1 MEFVWLPWVLFGLV
15 VAAGLAFVIWQIV
28 RVVRMSPEE
37 RKETI
42 KNWLVSAVVAAE
54 GAIKEHG
61 AGLQKMQ
68 QVLDTYQHKAPVLY
82 KFMAL
87 ITKNVDIQ
95 DLAEKALATV
105 KENFEKDGE

>member
-54 GAIKEHG
+54 GAIKKHG
-61 AGLQKMQ
+61 TGLEKMQ
-68 QVLDTYQHKAPVLY
+68 MVLDTYKHKAPLLY
-82 KFMAL
+82 KLMAL
-87 ITKNVDIQ
+87 ITKNINIE
-95 DLAEKALATV
+95 DLAEKALETV
-105 KENFEKDGE
+105 KENFEKDE